1 LSAKVSISTNDLA
14 YHPGHQEIT
23 AENTEFAGKFMNV
36 FSAFSAIS
44 AVILFAYWHDHFLL

>member
-1 LSAKVSISTNDLA
+1 LSAKVFISTNDLA